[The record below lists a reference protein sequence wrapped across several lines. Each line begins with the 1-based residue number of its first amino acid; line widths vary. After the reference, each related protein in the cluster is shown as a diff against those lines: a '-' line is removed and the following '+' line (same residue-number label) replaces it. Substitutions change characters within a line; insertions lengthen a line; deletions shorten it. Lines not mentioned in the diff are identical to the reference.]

1 MISDYL
7 IFEDLIET
15 RGRRG
20 VMRFFK
26 LTNVSRA
33 SRALRHEFL
42 SYLLSTTK
50 LHTSFEWLPRLIAA
64 FSGLLHVCE
73 SFVVL
78 LFDSVATKEPVD
90 LLPVL
95 ELVLQIPL
103 LSLRFQVPSS
113 AGWSHSKATTIT
125 SDLNHLVQSCRTNK
139 TLNGQIR
146 DRLLLSV
153 VFHSDKYISDK
164 YPNSNI
170 NTRIQIRF
178 KKPFRQLWMDGT
190 HSFDELQD
198 FLIVTG
204 LDAFTAIDV
213 WVGIASMRAC
223 GKGLQTPSQM
233 QETASVQCLISSV
246 DTHAEPT

>member
-1 MISDYL
+1 MIYDYL

-15 RGRRG
+15 RGQRG
-20 VMRFFK
+20 VIRFFG

-50 LHTSFEWLPRLIAA
+50 LHTTFEWLPRLIAA

-78 LFDSVATKEPVD
+78 LFDPIETKKPVD

-103 LSLRFQVPSS
+103 LSLRFQLSS
-113 AGWSHSKATTIT
+113 LTCCSHPQATTIA
-125 SDLNHLVQSCRTNK
+125 SDLNHLLQSCRTNK
-139 TLNGQIR
+139 ALNGR
-146 DRLLLSV
+146 VLLSV
-153 VFHSDKYISDK
+153 VFHSDKHISHV
-164 YPNSNI
+164 YPNSNM

-198 FLIVTG
+198 FFIVTG

-213 WVGIASMRAC
+213 WVGVASMRAC
-223 GKGLQTPSQM
+223 GKGLQTQSQM
-233 QETASVQCLISSV
+233 QEIAYVQGRTVSI
-246 DTHAEPT
+246 DTPT